1 MEILN
6 TLSASLQA
14 SVKISLIIFILMVIV
29 ELLVLK
35 YKEKILQLTQK
46 NKFLGYLTASFFGSI
61 PGCVGTF
68 AMDSLYMT
76 GLLGFGGIVAAMVAT
91 SGDEAFLLI
100 SLAAEGEIS
109 FRIILILTAIL
120 FLLGIVA
127 GFIGDFVVRKNHL
140 ATCKKCEIVYH
151 EKELFSFEH
160 FLKEHIF
167 GHILKKHLWQIFLWL
182 FGAIFVIELLQ
193 NRIDLEGFFRDA
205 NTFYI
210 LIAALLVGV
219 LPISGPN
226 VVLVMLFAKGLIPFS
241 VLLANSIVQ
250 DGHGLLPILGFSLRD
265 ALKIKSF
272 NFALGLFA
280 GGLLLLFGF

>member
-14 SVKISLIIFILMVIV
+14 SVEITLIIFILMVVV

-35 YKEKILQLTQK
+35 YKEKIIEFTQK
-46 NKFLGYLTASFFGSI
+46 NKFLSYITASFFGSI

-68 AMDSLYMT
+68 AMDSLYMA
-76 GLLGFGGIVAAMVAT
+76 GLLGFGGIIAAMVAT

-100 SLAAEGEIS
+100 SMVFSGEIG
-109 FRIILILTAIL
+109 FDIFLGLTAIL
-120 FLLGIVA
+120 FLLGILA
-127 GFIGDFVVRKNHL
+127 GFIGDFITRKNRL
-140 ATCKKCEIVYH
+140 AIHEKCEIICH
-151 EKELFSFEH
+151 EKEFFNFKH
-160 FLKEHIF
+160 FLKEHVY

-182 FGAIFVIELLQ
+182 LGAIFIIELLQ
-193 NRIDLEGFFRDA
+193 NRIDLEGLFRSA
-205 NTFYI
+205 NAFYI
-210 LIAALLVGV
+210 LLAAVLVGV

-241 VLLANSIVQ
+241 ILLANSIVQ
-250 DGHGLLPILGFSLRD
+250 DGHGLLPILGFSLKD
-265 ALKIKSF
+265 ALKIKGF
-272 NFALGLFA
+272 NLALGLFV

>member
-14 SVKISLIIFILMVIV
+14 SVKITLIIFILMVVV

-46 NKFLGYLTASFFGSI
+46 NKFLSYITASFFGSI

-68 AMDSLYMT
+68 AMDSLYMA
-76 GLLGFGGIVAAMVAT
+76 GLLGFGGIIAAMVAT

-100 SLAAEGEIS
+100 AMALDGEIS
-109 FRIILILTAIL
+109 FGIFLGLTAIL
-120 FLLGIVA
+120 FLLGILA
-127 GFIGDFVVRKNHL
+127 GFIGDFITRKNRL
-140 ATCKKCEIVYH
+140 AIHEKCEIVRH
-151 EKELFSFEH
+151 EKEFFNFKH
-160 FLKEHIF
+160 FLKEHVC

-182 FGAIFVIELLQ
+182 LGAIFVIELLQ
-193 NRIDLEGFFRDA
+193 NRIDLEGFFRNA
-205 NTFYI
+205 NVFHI
-210 LIAALLVGV
+210 LLAATLVGV

-250 DGHGLLPILGFSLRD
+250 DGHGLLPILGFSLKD
-265 ALKIKSF
+265 ALKIKGF
-272 NFALGLFA
+272 NLAFGLFV